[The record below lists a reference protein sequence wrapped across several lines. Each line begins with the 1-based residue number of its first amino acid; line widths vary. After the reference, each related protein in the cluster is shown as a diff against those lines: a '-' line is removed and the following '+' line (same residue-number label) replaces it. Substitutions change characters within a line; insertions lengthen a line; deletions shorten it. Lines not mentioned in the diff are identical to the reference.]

1 MIKLNKS
8 KITATLIGLIIGG
21 LITGMSEFLILQ
33 KEYKDSISEL
43 KINSVLEYLN
53 SKYKIREEKYN
64 NIRQALISVK
74 MQPNKQ
80 NINEAIEVIETEIP
94 FFYPSTPYQLRV
106 NNSKETVLL
115 LLEHFSS
122 DQLSVFKQAID
133 QLFYEFDNDLFSI
146 IIERNKYQEELEY
159 R

>member
-1 MIKLNKS
+1 MELNKS

-33 KEYKDSISEL
+33 KEYKNSISEL
-43 KINSVLEYLN
+43 KINSVLEYLDN
-53 SKYKIREEKYN
+53 KYKIREEKYN

-74 MQPNKQ
+74 TQPNKQ

-94 FFYPSTPYQLRV
+94 FFMPRTSYQLSV
-106 NNSKETVLL
+106 YNSKKIVLL
-115 LLEHFSS
+115 LLKNFSS
-122 DQLSVFKQAID
+122 DQLPVFRQAIV
-133 QLFYEFDNDLFSI
+133 QLFYEFDNDLNSI

>member
-1 MIKLNKS
+1 MELNKS

-33 KEYKDSISEL
+33 KEYKNSISEL
-43 KINSVLEYLN
+43 KINSVLEYLDN
-53 SKYKIREEKYN
+53 KYKIREEKYN

-74 MQPNKQ
+74 AQPNKQ
-80 NINEAIEVIETEIP
+80 NISEAIEVIETEIP
-94 FFYPSTPYQLRV
+94 FFMPKTSSQLRV
-106 NNSKETVLL
+106 NNSKITVLL
-115 LLEHFSS
+115 LLKYFSS
-122 DQLSVFKQAID
+122 DQLSVFRQAIV
-133 QLFYEFDNDLFSI
+133 QLFYEFDNDLNSI